1 MYWGEGSTLG
11 LLAIVGY
18 LLFLFGAALV
28 WRGREEVVLWIHNET
43 CAFRRSF
50 SRYTAV
56 GPFYGPRS
64 ESRLVAVPATFVG
77 SLKRIPRRS
86 PVSGGMVLAF
96 LGPLLVLL
104 DFFI

>member
-1 MYWGEGSTLG
+1 MYWGEGSGLG
-11 LLAIVGY
+11 LLTFLGY
-18 LLFLFGAALV
+18 LLFVFGAALV
-28 WRGREEVVLWIHNET
+28 WRGREEVSVWIQDEA
-43 CAFRRSF
+43 CAARRSF

-64 ESRLVAVPATFVG
+64 ESRLKTVPANFVR
-77 SLKRIPRRS
+77 SFTRIPRS
-86 PVSGGMVLAF
+86 PITGGMILAF